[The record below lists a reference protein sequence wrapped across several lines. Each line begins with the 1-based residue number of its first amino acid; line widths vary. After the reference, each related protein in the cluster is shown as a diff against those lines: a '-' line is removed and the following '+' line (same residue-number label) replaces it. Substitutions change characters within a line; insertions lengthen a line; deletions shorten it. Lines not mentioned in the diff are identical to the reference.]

1 MWVYPEIRTL
11 GDLSTYYGRKAP
23 DRRVFSFE
31 GREVTWKALD
41 ERANRLAHRLIA
53 EGIVRGDCVA
63 FLGKNS
69 DEFFV
74 AMLAV
79 AKVGAAFLPLNW
91 RLAAGELADVLADS
105 QPRLIIADKEHQAQ
119 LPGAPFVLP
128 PMMRIGEGLALDSY
142 AADQA
147 ATAPDLFVSEDDTAI
162 LLYTSGT
169 TGRPKGVMLSHG
181 GINRMRLCEHLEAAY
196 QWRDDD
202 SFLFAL
208 PNFHL
213 LGIGLSLQ
221 CLYNGLSLTILRR
234 FDPAESLAAI
244 SKEHPTLLVL
254 TPTMIQMLLDH
265 PDSAKTDYSS
275 LRLTMYAG
283 SPISLGLIKR
293 AIAAMP
299 CRFMQFYG
307 ATETAGAVSLL
318 RPEEHDLTDE
328 AKLKSCGRPLPLIEM
343 RILDD
348 RGEEVTDGCPG
359 ELFVRSPAIALG
371 YWRNREATQSVFR
384 DGWYRTGDIALKD
397 AEGLYYIVDRAK
409 DMIVTGGENVYSAE
423 IEHVLSVH
431 PAVGAVAVIGVPDE
445 RWGEAIKAVV
455 VPAAGAEID
464 PAELTAFC
472 REHLAT
478 YKVPKSFDIVET
490 MPMTGTGKISKKDLR
505 TKYWSGLQRSVA

>member
-11 GDLSTYYGRKAP
+11 GDLSAYYTRKTP
-23 DRRVFSFE
+23 ERRAFLFE
-31 GREVTWKALD
+31 GREITWRQFE
-41 ERANRLAHRLIA
+41 ERANRFAHRLIA
-53 EGIVRGDCVA
+53 EGVA
-63 FLGKNS
+63 PRDRVAYLGKNS
-69 DEFFV
+69 DDFFV
-74 AMLAV
+74 AMFGVVKAGAV
-79 AKVGAAFLPLNW
+79 FLPLNW
-91 RLAAGELADVLADS
+91 RLSSSE
-105 QPRLIIADKEHQAQ
+105 IADILTDGTPSLVIVEAEHQAQ
-119 LPGAPFVLP
+119 LAGDAVPKAVL
-128 PMMRIGEGLALDSY
+128 RIDAGTSLDTFALDRP
-142 AADQA
+142 
-147 ATAPDLFVSEDDTAI
+147 ATPPDLFISEDDTAI

-169 TGRPKGVMLSHG
+169 TGRPKGVLLTHG
-181 GINRMRLCEHLEAAY
+181 GINRMRLCEHLEGAY
-196 QWRDDD
+196 QWHDGD
-202 SFLFAL
+202 SYLFCL

-244 SKEHPTLLVL
+244 HAERPTLLVL

-265 PDSAKTDYSS
+265 PDAAKTDFGS

-299 CRFMQFYG
+299 CQFMQFYG

-318 RPEEHDLTDE
+318 RPDEHDLTSE
-328 AKLKSCGRPLPLIEM
+328 GKLKSCGRPLPLIDLRIVNEM
-343 RILDD
+343 
-348 RGEEVTDGCPG
+348 GEDVPQGQPG
-359 ELFVRSPAIALG
+359 ELLVRSPAIAAG
-371 YWRNREATQSVFR
+371 YWRNEEATNAIFQN
-384 DGWYRTGDIALKD
+384 GWYRTGDIAIRD

-445 RWGEAIKAVV
+445 RWGEAIKAVIM
-455 VPAAGAEID
+455 PAVGAEID
-464 PAELTAFC
+464 PVELTAFC
-472 REHLAT
+472 RERLAA
-478 YKVPKSFDIVET
+478 YKVPKSFDVVEM

-505 TKYWSGLQRSVA
+505 AKYWSGQQRSVA

>member
-11 GDLSTYYGRKAP
+11 GDLSTYYRRQTP
-23 DRRVFSFE
+23 DRRVFLFE
-31 GREVTWKALD
+31 GRDVTWGAL
-41 ERANRLAHRLIA
+41 EQRANRLAHRLIA
-53 EGIVRGDCVA
+53 EGVARGDCVA

-69 DEFFV
+69 DDFFV
-74 AMLAV
+74 AMFAA
-79 AKVGAAFLPLNW
+79 AKAGAAFLPLNW
-91 RLAAGELADVLADS
+91 RLAASELADVLADS
-105 QPRLIIADKEHQAQ
+105 EPRLIIVEHEHQAQ
-119 LPGAPFVLP
+119 LPGAPFALP
-128 PMMRIGEGLALDSY
+128 PLIRFGAEAPLDSY
-142 AADQA
+142 ATDQP
-147 ATAPDLFVSEDDTAI
+147 ATPPDRFVSEDDTAI

-181 GINRMRLCEHLEAAY
+181 GINRMRLCEHLEGAY
-196 QWRDDD
+196 QWRDGD
-202 SFLFAL
+202 SFLFSL

-265 PDSAKTDYSS
+265 PDAAVTDFSS

-283 SPISLGLIKR
+283 SPISLGLIRR

-318 RPEEHDLTDE
+318 RPDEHDLGNE
-328 AKLKSCGRPLPLIEM
+328 GKLKSCGRPLPLIDL
-343 RILDD
+343 RIVNDK
-348 RGEEVTDGCPG
+348 GEDVADGQPG
-359 ELFVRSPAIALG
+359 ELLVRSPAVAAG
-371 YWRNREATQSVFR
+371 YWRNPEATKAVFQN
-384 DGWYRTGDIALKD
+384 GWYRTGDIAIRD

-431 PAVGAVAVIGVPDE
+431 PSVGAVAVIGVPDE

-455 VPAAGAEID
+455 VPAAGAGID
-464 PAELTAFC
+464 AGELTAFC
-472 REHLAT
+472 RERLAS

-490 MPMTGTGKISKKDLR
+490 MPLTGTGKISKKDLR
-505 TKYWSGLQRSVA
+505 AKYWAGLQRSVA